1 MQVVQDE
8 HATAAAAAAATEQ
21 VPKVVPL
28 EIKKFQ
34 PIVQYITLATF
45 SWDQDYD
52 KVKVCMWFLLQLV
65 FFHTLLIL

>member
-8 HATAAAAAAATEQ
+8 HATAAAAAAAAATEQ

-34 PIVQYITLATF
+34 PMVQYITLATF

-52 KVKVCMWFLLQLV
+52 KVKVCMWFLCIG
-65 FFHTLLIL
+65 FSSR